1 MRFWKLHFFYTH
13 VIYIIDSI
21 SFLIR
26 LIHYD
31 SLMISGQSLESKMK
45 H

>member
-1 MRFWKLHFFYTH
+1 MRFWKLNFFYTR